1 MIYNLDGKDSNRIK
15 FNRRLFNYKLQ
26 SHKGKYQTVSKG
38 ILKKYQKPTRSV
50 VIFEKKYLNKVR
62 KLLEEYVISSRIY
75 QIQKEIK

>member
-1 MIYNLDGKDSNRIK
+1 MIYNLDGKDSNRIR
-15 FNRRLFNYKLQ
+15 FNRKLFNYKLQ
-26 SHKGKYQTVSKG
+26 SHKGKYQTVSRG

-62 KLLEEYVISSRIY
+62 KLLDEYGITSKVY